1 MHWSFVG
8 LVGLLF
14 GIVLGQFGYGTGVL
28 LLAAAALLWAG
39 GALRLWIN
47 ASDVYFLIASFS
59 TTGAVTIATHFIIV
73 YYRKFAGA
81 DQSGKSTEPD

>member
-1 MHWSFVG
+1 MSWSFVG
-8 LVGLLF
+8 FVGLLF
-14 GIVLGQFGYGTGVL
+14 GVFLGQFGYGTGVL

-59 TTGAVTIATHFIIV
+59 ATGAVTIATHFIII
-73 YYRKFAGA
+73 YYRKFSGA
-81 DQSGKSTEPD
+81 DQSDKSAEPD